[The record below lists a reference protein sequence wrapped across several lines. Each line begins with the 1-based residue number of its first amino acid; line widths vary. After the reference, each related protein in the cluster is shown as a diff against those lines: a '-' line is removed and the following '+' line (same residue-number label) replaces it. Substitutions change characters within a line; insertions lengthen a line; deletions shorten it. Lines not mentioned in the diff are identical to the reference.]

1 MPETLDILDIIQLDQ
16 KSFVLLSPNTMYTG
30 GGGQPPDRG
39 RLLQGDAEELIV
51 SVQLFDQG
59 FGWEIPQNSGFKT
72 GQATLY
78 RDELYHWEIS
88 QQHTAQHVFS
98 GWAEKLFGWKSDG
111 FAIQDKM
118 SKIELLEAADNLSFY
133 QEIERKT
140 WETILNDIPVL
151 ITESKDDA
159 SLRKP
164 TQKEMVRVV
173 EIPGVDKCGCGG
185 THVRTTGELGGFS
198 ILQIERKNKNAVR
211 VWFAAGFRLGILSKT
226 YIDWE
231 QKLRKWLSGE
241 VEERIQSLLNESEQ
255 HQKMEKW
262 FWKQLADMIPTG
274 EKNIELTN
282 LPVSLSAMKLFASI
296 VSKKGI
302 ACTLVNVEQYFVL
315 TGENAEGRLEALKK
329 QGASGGGKEIITGK
343 IH

>member
-1 MPETLDILDIIQLDQ
+1 MPETLDILDIVQLDQ
-16 KSFVLLSPNTMYTG
+16 KLFVLLSPNTMYTG

-39 RLLQGDAEELIV
+39 RLLQGNAEGHIN

-59 FGWEIPQNSGFKT
+59 FGWEIPQDSGFQI

-118 SKIELLEAADNLSFY
+118 SKIELLEADDNFSCY
-133 QEIERKT
+133 QEIERQT
-140 WETILNDIPVL
+140 LETILHDVPIL
-151 ITESKDDA
+151 ITESKGDA
-159 SLRKP
+159 LLRKP
-164 TQKEMVRVV
+164 TQKEIVRVV

-185 THVRTTGELGGFS
+185 THVSTTGQLGGFS

-211 VWFAAGFRLGILSKT
+211 VWFAAGFRLGSISKT
-226 YIDWE
+226 YMDWE

-241 VEERIQSLLNESEQ
+241 VEERVQSLLNESEQ
-255 HQKMEKW
+255 HQKIEKW
-262 FWKQLADMIPTG
+262 FWKQLADMIPSG
-274 EKNIELTN
+274 EKNVELTN
-282 LPVSLSAMKLFASI
+282 LPVSLPAMKLFASI
-296 VSKKGI
+296 LSKKGI
-302 ACTLVNVEQYFVL
+302 ACSLVNVEQYFVL
-315 TGENAEGRLEALKK
+315 AGENAEERWEVLKK